1 MEKGEWK
8 MTIHLEVINEE
19 NWEECLNLKVSD
31 EQSEYLPSNAYS
43 IAESKFNDKIKLLG
57 IYKDTIMVGFAA
69 YILDEEG
76 DMNLYKFMIG
86 KQYQAKGYGKEAL
99 KHLMDIIVKKTL
111 NREVWLSL
119 HPNNAVAIKL
129 YCNYGFK
136 RQIIGLEADDEIF
149 FKYDILI
156 WNLFNSNISKIIR
169 RGVAR
174 SW

>member
-1 MEKGEWK
+1 

-19 NWEECLNLKVSD
+19 NWEECSNLKVSD
-31 EQSEYLPSNAYS
+31 EQRGYLPSNTHS

-57 IYKDTIMVGFAA
+57 IYKDTSMVGFAS

-86 KQYQAKGYGKEAL
+86 KQYQGKGYGKEAL
-99 KHLMDIIVKKTL
+99 IHLMDIIIKETP

-136 RQIIGLEADDEIF
+136 QQITGLEAEDEIF

-156 WNLFNSNISKIIR
+156 
-169 RGVAR
+169 
-174 SW
+174 